1 MIILKNIYKTYNT
14 GKENAVQALKNIS
27 LCIDSGELV
36 AIIGK
41 SGAGKSTLMHI
52 IACAEAFEK
61 GEYLFNDISISQK
74 TDSEKAKL
82 RNGKIGTVFQDF
94 ALVDDFSVFENVEIP
109 LYFCKN
115 TKKQREKLV
124 NEALIAV
131 GIYELKNRNIST
143 LSGGQKQR
151 VAIARAIVNNPVVI
165 LADEPT
171 GSLDSKTG
179 KEIFELLKSFSEKGK
194 TVIVITHDVEM
205 AEKCERI
212 IEIFDGKIIKDIKNK
227 SI

>member
-1 MIILKNIYKTYNT
+1 MIILKNICKTYNI
-14 GKENAVQALKNIS
+14 GKENSVKALENIS
-27 LCIDSGELV
+27 LCINSGELV

-52 IACAEAFEK
+52 VACAETFEK
-61 GEYLFNDISISQK
+61 GEYLFDDIPVSEK

-115 TKKQREKLV
+115 TKKQREKAV
-124 NEALIAV
+124 NEALNAV
-131 GIYELKNRNIST
+131 GISELKNRNIAT

-151 VAIARAIVNNPVVI
+151 VAIARAIVNNPDVI

-179 KEIFELLKSFSEKGK
+179 KDIFELLKSFSEKGK
-194 TVIVITHDVEM
+194 TVIIITHDVEM

-212 IEIFDGKIIKDIKNK
+212 IEIIDGKIIKDIK